1 MAEEST
7 LRLSLAAQS
16 DVLVI
21 GSGIAGI
28 TAALEAAEAG
38 RSVRLLCAANLFSG
52 SSFYPGT
59 WGLGLIGPE
68 DDGDEPDLEAS
79 IRAVGCGM
87 ADPALVH
94 TLAAGIRPAIG
105 KLRAQGVRL
114 RRAANAGQKEFIPC
128 FDHKTRDWN
137 GIEFDSAR
145 EVFSRRLEALS
156 VAVVPGCEVLELT
169 KHEGRVCGAVAACGG
184 ALRYFGAKAVVL
196 ASGGFGSLFRWHL
209 CTEDVTGMGHALA
222 LDAGAAL
229 TNMEFFQMM
238 PGYVSPAAKTIFNE
252 KAFRWTLLE
261 TTAGPLL
268 KPGPHTDALLAERS
282 THGPFTARLASREV
296 DIALYRAFLADEA
309 GVTARYAQAMKDDA
323 PEFIRTYFDW
333 LKTARHL
340 TWDDPIRIGIFSH
353 AANGGVRIAP
363 DASAGVPGLYACG
376 EVTGGMHGADRIG
389 GLSTANGL
397 VFGGI
402 AGRAAA
408 AACAGAPEPPAAAA
422 FGFWTCEDPAG
433 AVRTLQDAMFR
444 RAMVLR
450 DEAGLT
456 EALHTVQALQSG
468 MAPRSAQTVR
478 EAADARRLK
487 ARLLTAQAVLQ
498 SALLRRESRGS
509 HYRADFPAQD
519 AAQAACTEIR
529 LAGGSCAAVRR
540 PCGGKECL

>member
-1 MAEEST
+1 MAEENI
-7 LRLSLAAQS
+7 LRLPLTAQS

-261 TTAGPLL
+261 GAKGVQ
-268 KPGPHTDALLAERS
+268 LAEYGLKSNDEKRWLDL
-282 THGPFTARLASREV
+282 P
-296 DIALYRAFLADEA
+296 ALEA
-309 GVTARYAQAMKDDA
+309 
-323 PEFIRTYFDW
+323 
-333 LKTARHL
+333 
-340 TWDDPIRIGIFSH
+340 
-353 AANGGVRIAP
+353 
-363 DASAGVPGLYACG
+363 
-376 EVTGGMHGADRIG
+376 
-389 GLSTANGL
+389 
-397 VFGGI
+397 
-402 AGRAAA
+402 
-408 AACAGAPEPPAAAA
+408 
-422 FGFWTCEDPAG
+422 
-433 AVRTLQDAMFR
+433 
-444 RAMVLR
+444 
-450 DEAGLT
+450 
-456 EALHTVQALQSG
+456 
-468 MAPRSAQTVR
+468 
-478 EAADARRLK
+478 
-487 ARLLTAQAVLQ
+487 
-498 SALLRRESRGS
+498 
-509 HYRADFPAQD
+509 
-519 AAQAACTEIR
+519 
-529 LAGGSCAAVRR
+529 
-540 PCGGKECL
+540 